1 MKNSDWI
8 TCYIYRNILKW
19 RLKLKQI
26 YEKNSNNTSNNQ
38 NENSERLNKSRNGEN
53 NEEDVDFDEN
63 KKLEDELKEA
73 LYNEKKIDKKYISI
87 N

>member
-1 MKNSDWI
+1 
-8 TCYIYRNILKW
+8 
-19 RLKLKQI
+19 
-26 YEKNSNNTSNNQ
+26 
-38 NENSERLNKSRNGEN
+38 LNKSRNGEN